1 MSPKLK
7 YRAKPRRTGPRRRDG
22 VRRTV
27 PEGSAAGAKTTDE
40 FQLVKLPSSLTV
52 KELADILEV
61 GAIDIIKELM
71 KSGVMAN
78 INQVVGYDTAAMV
91 ADNLGFEPQE
101 EKSAVDEKAEKAPNA
116 ETVQEDEALKIP
128 RPPVVTIMGHV
139 DHGKT
144 SLLDALR
151 KTNVAAGEAG
161 GITQHIGAYQVE
173 LHGQK
178 ITFLDTP
185 GHEAFTAMRARG
197 AQSTDIA
204 VLVVAAD
211 DGVMPQTKEAI
222 DHAKAARVPIVVAI
236 NKMDKPDANP
246 DKVKQQLADL
256 GLVVEE
262 WGGDVVSVPVSAKKK
277 EGIQELLENILVV
290 AEILDLKANPLVPA
304 SGVVIEAEMDKNRG
318 PLATVLVQ
326 SGTLSLGDMVVIGST
341 SGRVKAM
348 FSDTG
353 KRVKKAG
360 PAMPVEVLGMSS
372 VPVAGDTFQVIA
384 DERQA
389 KAIAEARRDLQDRRG
404 VRADRGLSLDD
415 LSAQIK
421 EGKIKELNLILKTDV
436 QGSLEPVLSSLE
448 KLDEPVKVHFVHADT
463 GSILESDVLLAMASE
478 AIVIGFNARVEPGAR
493 RLADQEGVDI
503 RMYEVIYELIDDV
516 RKALVGMLE
525 RKVVEVVEAHAEL
538 RQVFRLGKHGAVAGV
553 FVRDGK
559 ISRSNSVRV
568 LRGGAKLFE
577 SSISS
582 LRRFKED
589 VREVAS
595 GFECGVGVE
604 GFSDF
609 KEGDV
614 LEFFSRE
621 KDQQASRSSR

>member
-22 VRRTV
+22 GRRTV
-27 PEGSAAGAKTTDE
+27 TDGAPPGAKTTDE
-40 FQLVKLPSSLTV
+40 FQLVKLPSSMTV
-52 KELADILEV
+52 KELADVLEV

-91 ADNLGFEPQE
+91 ADSLGFEPEE
-101 EKSAVDEKAEKAPNA
+101 EKSVAGEKAVKAPTA
-116 ETVQEDEALKIP
+116 EALQEDDALKVP

-197 AQSTDIA
+197 AQATDIA

-222 DHAKAARVPIVVAI
+222 DHARAAKVPIVVAI
-236 NKMDKPDANP
+236 NKMDKPEANP

-256 GLVVEE
+256 GLVIEE

-290 AEILDLKANPLVPA
+290 AEVLELKANPMVPA
-304 SGVVIEAEMDKNRG
+304 SGVVVEAEMDKSRG

-341 SGRVKAM
+341 SGRIKAM
-348 FSDTG
+348 FGDTG

-360 PAMPVEVLGMSS
+360 PAMPVEILGMSS

-389 KAIAEARRDLQDRRG
+389 KAIAEARREQQDRRG

-421 EGKIKELNLILKTDV
+421 EGKVKELNLILKTDV

-503 RMYEVIYELIDDV
+503 RMYEVIYELVDDV

-525 RKVVEVVEAHAEL
+525 RKLVEVVEAHAEV

-568 LRGGAKLFE
+568 LRGGEKLFE

-614 LEFFSRE
+614 LEFFTRE

>member
-22 VRRTV
+22 ARRTT
-27 PEGSAAGAKTTDE
+27 PDGIAPAAKVTEE
-40 FQLVKLPSSLTV
+40 FELVKLPSSMTV
-52 KELADILEV
+52 KELADLLEV
-61 GAIDIIKELM
+61 GAIEVIKELM

-78 INQVVGYDTAAMV
+78 INQVIGYDTAAMV
-91 ADNLGFEPQE
+91 ADNLGFEPEE
-101 EKSAVDEKAEKAPNA
+101 EKRVAEEKADKALTA
-116 ETVQEDEALKIP
+116 EQEGEDAGLKMP

-197 AQSTDIA
+197 AQATDIA
-204 VLVVAAD
+204 ILVVAAD

-222 DHAKAARVPIVVAI
+222 DHAKAAGVPIVVAI
-236 NKMDKPDANP
+236 NKIDKPDANP

-256 GLVVEE
+256 GLVIEE

-277 EGIQELLENILVV
+277 VGIQELLENILVV
-290 AEILDLKANPLVPA
+290 AEVLELKANPQRPG
-304 SGVVIEAEMDKNRG
+304 SGVVVEAEMDKSRG

-326 SGTLSLGDMVVIGST
+326 NGTLNLGDMVVVGGT
-341 SGRVKAM
+341 SGRIKAM

-360 PAMPVEVLGMSS
+360 PAMPVAILGLSS
-372 VPVAGDTFQVIA
+372 VPAAGDTLQAIS

-389 KAIAEARRDLQDRRG
+389 KAIAEGRRELQDRRG
-404 VRADRGLSLDD
+404 VRAERGLSLDD
-415 LSAQIK
+415 ISDKIK
-421 EGKIKELNLILKTDV
+421 AGNVKELNLVLKTDV
-436 QGSLEPVLSSLE
+436 QGSLEPILSSLE
-448 KLDEPVKVHFVHADT
+448 KLDEPVKVRFVHADV
-463 GSILESDVLLAMASE
+463 GSITESDVLLAIASE

-503 RMYEVIYELIDDV
+503 RLYGVIYELVDDV

-525 RKVVEVVEAHAEL
+525 RKIVEVVEGHAEV

-553 FVRDGK
+553 FMRDGK
-559 ISRSNSVRV
+559 VTRNNMVRV
-568 LRGGAKLFE
+568 LRGGEKLFE
-577 SSISS
+577 STMSS

-589 VREVAS
+589 VREVAA

-609 KEGDV
+609 KEGDI

-621 KDQQASRSSR
+621 KDQQASKPTR

>member
-7 YRAKPRRTGPRRRDG
+7 YRAKPRHTGPRRRDG
-22 VRRTV
+22 GRRTV
-27 PEGSAAGAKTTDE
+27 TEGVASGAKNTDE
-40 FQLVKLPSSLTV
+40 FQLVKLPSSMTV

-91 ADNLGFEPQE
+91 ADNLGFEPEE
-101 EKSAVDEKAEKAPNA
+101 EKSVAGEKAEKSATA
-116 ETVQEDEALKIP
+116 EASKEDEALKVS

-222 DHAKAARVPIVVAI
+222 DHARAAKVPIVVAI

-256 GLVVEE
+256 GLVIEE

-290 AEILDLKANPLVPA
+290 AEVLELKANPLLPA
-304 SGVVIEAEMDKNRG
+304 SGVVVEAEMDKSRG

-326 SGTLSLGDMVVIGST
+326 SGTLNLGDMVVIGGT
-341 SGRVKAM
+341 SGRIKAM

-360 PAMPVEVLGMSS
+360 PAMPVEILGMSS

-389 KAIAEARRDLQDRRG
+389 KAIAEARRELQDRRG
-404 VRADRGLSLDD
+404 IRADRGLSLDD

-421 EGKIKELNLILKTDV
+421 EGKVKELNLILKTDV

-503 RMYEVIYELIDDV
+503 RMYEVIYELVDDV

-525 RKVVEVVEAHAEL
+525 RKLVEVIEAHAEI
-538 RQVFRLGKHGAVAGV
+538 RQIFRLGKHGAVAGV

-559 ISRSNSVRV
+559 IARSNSVRV
-568 LRGGAKLFE
+568 LRGGEKVFE

-595 GFECGVGVE
+595 GFECGVSVE

-609 KEGDV
+609 KEADI
-614 LEFFSRE
+614 LEFFTRE
-621 KDQQASRSSR
+621 KDQPASRSSR